1 MLRTS
6 GILGC
11 MIRFVLIFIAI
22 GIPLWSPWM
31 DSGGTGR
38 VSDLLFAAFGPV
50 PSVCYDTNGNLLQ
63 EGIDV
68 RWYPFG
74 RLVSTCSKDYV
85 VWTWGG
91 VTELGGVSKKAADIQ
106 AVQTRA
112 LTCDEVIKRQEARRA
127 SSTDSRLTV
136 HVGERA
142 KAPDF
147 SIFPEANAYAR
158 DIAKALEQGAT
169 FAGKFAVATFACGH
183 NCESHA
189 VIDVGSGLVVAYG
202 IPTEYGIEFSLDS
215 AVLVTNPVKNLP
227 PLPGNNYE
235 AETIGLSIARLPR
248 EYYQL
253 TTDALSGTQYLV
265 RQCVESS
272 ATGYIEV
279 ADDRIGVI
287 QKPE

>member
-1 MLRTS
+1 MLR
-6 GILGC
+6 LV
-11 MIRFVLIFIAI
+11 FLLVAV

-31 DSGGTGR
+31 DSGGTAR
-38 VSDLLFAAFGPV
+38 ISDLMFAAFGPV
-50 PSVCYDTNGNLLQ
+50 PSACYDVNGTLLQ
-63 EGIDV
+63 EGLEV

-74 RLVSTCSKDYV
+74 RLVSTCGKDYV

-106 AVQTRA
+106 QVQTRA
-112 LTCDEVIKRQEARRA
+112 LTCAEVIKRQEARRA
-127 SSTDSRLTV
+127 SSTDSKLSIYT
-136 HVGERA
+136 GERA
-142 KAPDF
+142 TVTDF
-147 SIFPEANAYAR
+147 SIFPEAKAFKH
-158 DIAKALEQGAT
+158 DITKALEQGAT
-169 FAGKFAVATFACGH
+169 FAGRFAVATLSCGN

-202 IPTEYGIEFSLDS
+202 IPTEYGVEYTLDS
-215 AVLVTNPVKNLP
+215 ALFVTNPVKNLP

-235 AETIGLSIARLPR
+235 AETAGLSIARLPR

-287 QKPE
+287 TKEEIK